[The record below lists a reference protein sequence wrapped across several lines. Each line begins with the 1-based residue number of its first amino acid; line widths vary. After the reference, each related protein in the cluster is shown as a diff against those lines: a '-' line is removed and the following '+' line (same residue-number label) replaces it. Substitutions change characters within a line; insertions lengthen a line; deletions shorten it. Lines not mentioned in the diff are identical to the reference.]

1 MRIYWIKKMF
11 VYLVI
16 LLLFIGITFCI
27 YVMAEAANF
36 KYFRITVTGK
46 PLFKNILDC
55 LLIVKYRIIGCKA
68 IATWV

>member
-55 LLIVKYRIIGCKA
+55 LLIFKYRIIGCKA